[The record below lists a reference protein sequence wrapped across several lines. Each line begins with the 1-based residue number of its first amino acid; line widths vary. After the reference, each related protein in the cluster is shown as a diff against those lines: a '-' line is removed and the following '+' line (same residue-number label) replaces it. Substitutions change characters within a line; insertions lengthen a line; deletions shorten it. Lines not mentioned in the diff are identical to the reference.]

1 MVTDAG
7 PDRVVADRYVLR
19 RLLGRGGMGSV
30 WLATDQVLGRDV
42 AVKEVIFP
50 TSLSDEERRSLR
62 ERTLREARA
71 AARIEHPQVTTVH
84 DVVEEDGRP
93 WIVME
98 HVPSQTLSEVLRDQ
112 GALPV
117 DDVVRIGLDVL
128 AAIDAAHRAGIVH
141 RDVKPANVLVGA
153 GGRAWLT
160 DFGIATSAGDPH
172 LTAHGVVVGSP
183 SYVAPERVRGEEPG
197 PPADL
202 WALGATLYTAVVGR
216 PPFERGNAM
225 ATMLAAV
232 REEVPPAAG
241 PLEPL
246 LHSLLAKDPTSR
258 MTVEEARHELLGLE
272 DRARGPAAAP
282 AGAVGRSVPQGVQG
296 AGPADDDRARAEVGD
311 EVQRI
316 DIGELSAMA
325 AAATKAVAGTAVR
338 HATRRL
344 ARGIGLEGGQERR
357 APAPP
362 DPEPDGR
369 RTRRRRRRR
378 GERSHWFRRR
388 WVVVPLVVLLAVLV
402 LLVASAGV
410 AFEVLLDAD

>member
-1 MVTDAG
+1 MVTAAG

-30 WLATDQVLGRDV
+30 WLATDRVLGREV
-42 AVKEVIFP
+42 AVKEVTFP
-50 TSLSDEERRSLR
+50 SSLTDEERRSLR

-71 AARIEHPQVTTVH
+71 AASIDHPQVTTVH

-98 HVPSQTLSEVLRDQ
+98 HVPSRTLSEVLRDR

-117 DDVVRIGLDVL
+117 VDVVRIGLDVL
-128 AAIDAAHRAGIVH
+128 AALDAAHRAGIVH
-141 RDVKPANVLVGA
+141 RDVKPANVLVGD

-172 LTAHGVVVGSP
+172 LTAHGIVVGSP

-225 ATMLAAV
+225 ATMLAATN
-232 REEVPPAAG
+232 EEAPLAAG
-241 PLEPL
+241 PLETV
-246 LHSLLAKDPTSR
+246 LHSMLAKDPTTR
-258 MTVEEARHELLGLE
+258 MTGEEARRELLAVE
-272 DRARGPAAAP
+272 DRARQRAAGAAGPDEPQAAP
-282 AGAVGRSVPQGVQG
+282 VGEVGG
-296 AGPADDDRARAEVGD
+296 AEVID
-311 EVQRI
+311 DVQRI
-316 DIGELSAMA
+316 DVGQLSAMA
-325 AAATKAVAGTAVR
+325 AAAGKAVAGTAVR

-344 ARGIGLEGGQERR
+344 ARGMGREGGQVRPSPPPSDR
-357 APAPP
+357 AP
-362 DPEPDGR
+362 EGR
-369 RTRRRRRRR
+369 RTRRGRRRDR
-378 GERSHWFRRR
+378 ERSHWFRRR

-402 LLVASAGV
+402 LVIASAGV
-410 AFEVLLDAD
+410 VFELLLDSD